1 MTNLDTQSLERPPL
15 AHDVGTVVRITS
27 FGRTSVYA
35 AIKEGALKARKF
47 GRRTVILDEDLRA
60 WLAALPARAT

>member
-1 MTNLDTQSLERPPL
+1 MTKLDTQSSDKTPL
-15 AHDVGTVVRITS
+15 AHDVGDVVRITP

-35 AIKEGALKARKF
+35 AARKF

-60 WLAALPARAT
+60 WLASLPVREAA